1 MYIKNVHI
9 NFNFSYESPP
19 EYQGNLEM
27 ELIWRVL
34 TTTVDHVV

>member
-1 MYIKNVHI
+1 MPVSFGYKIEI
-9 NFNFSYESPP
+9 YESPP